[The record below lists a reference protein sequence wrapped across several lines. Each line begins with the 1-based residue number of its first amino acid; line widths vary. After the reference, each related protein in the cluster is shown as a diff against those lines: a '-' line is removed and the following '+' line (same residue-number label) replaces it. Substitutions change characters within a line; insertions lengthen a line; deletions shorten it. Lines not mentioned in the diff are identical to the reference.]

1 MNAPLRNI
9 TLEDNISYD
18 NRGANIYL
26 INTINVMV
34 RRNFVFCTNDP
45 ISWRGTGSIY
55 RPGPGIQ
62 VRDEDFKSPPPPSS
76 GQVIINNIVVG
87 CGQNFGVAT
96 QINGGGLN
104 NALVANNTFI
114 NARSA
119 SGEAANNIEIEGRAS
134 LKKTRFSN
142 NLIVQTVPGTITRIQ
157 ASSGTV
163 DLSSFTVSNNLY
175 SKTPTNGWPGN
186 EAGRVVANPLLASL
200 DMPAMNALP
209 TPARYILLA
218 GSPAIDRG
226 TGVAQ
231 VTEDFFGIARNGAL
245 DIGADELGGSTSFGN
260 GAAILTFLGQGQ

>member
-1 MNAPLRNI
+1 MSSAACAVAQSPENEWSTPGF
-9 TLEDNISYD
+9 S
-18 NRGANIYL
+18 
-26 INTINVMV
+26 
-34 RRNFVFCTNDP
+34 
-45 ISWRGTGSIY
+45 
-55 RPGPGIQ
+55 RP
-62 VRDEDFKSPPPPSS
+62 
-76 GQVIINNIVVG
+76 
-87 CGQNFGVAT
+87 
-96 QINGGGLN
+96 
-104 NALVANNTFI
+104 
-114 NARSA
+114 A

-134 LKKTRFSN
+134 LKNTRFSN

-260 GAAILTFLGQGQ
+260 GSAILTLLGQGQ